1 MPLMPSSQPW
11 MTSPRPNRNRML
23 PLSKRWPLVKKPSY
37 LTCTF
42 LPEVATLPLPAF
54 NTSYCRPELV
64 TLRDTGCFCFAS
76 LAFFASPFAS
86 LTLLSSVALPFAAA
100 EAAAAAGGAAL
111 LGSATFG
118 LATAGAGDFTSA
130 GFATAGAFATA
141 FATGVTTGA
150 FLGSAFGCAS
160 TFATF
165 AGLSST
171 FAGVDADDVFV
182 ATAAAGVAAAA
193 ASALRLRFLFAPGS
207 RSAETKS

>member
-64 TLRDTGCFCFAS
+64 TLRDTGCFGFAS
-76 LAFFASPFAS
+76 LAFFASPLAS
-86 LTLLSSVALPFAAA
+86 LTLLSSVALPFA

-118 LATAGAGDFTSA
+118 FATAGAGDFTSA
-130 GFATAGAFATA
+130 GFATAGAFAIA
-141 FATGVTTGA
+141 FATGVTAGIC
-150 FLGSAFGCAS
+150 LGSAFGCAA

-182 ATAAAGVAAAA
+182 ATAAACVAATA

-207 RSAETKS
+207 KSAETKS